1 MHRLVGILLVA
12 VSAAAFG
19 TLAIFGRLAYA
30 EGMDVLTVLFLRF
43 SLAGAVM
50 VVVLAARRE
59 PLPRGST
66 LLQLVGMGAVGYV
79 GQAFAYF
86 TALKYASP
94 GLVALLLYLYP
105 VLVAVLSI
113 LWLREQMTRAKVAAL
128 ALALAGT
135 ALTVGPAGG
144 QWLGIAWAITGAAIY
159 SLYIMVAARVMKQV
173 SAIQSSTVILA
184 SAGAM
189 SGLLMLAQGA
199 AFPATGA
206 GWAAVASLVL
216 VATVLPILAFLV
228 GLERIGPVHA
238 AMLSTLEPV
247 VTVVLAA
254 MLWGESLSPAALVGG
269 GMILGAVLL
278 VTRSTVQDHEAVV
291 LGGSREGRWEKTA
304 ADR

>member
-59 PLPRGST
+59 SLPRGST

-278 VTRSTVQDHEAVV
+278 VTRSTVQDHEAGV
-291 LGGSREGRWEKTA
+291 LGGSG
-304 ADR
+304 